1 MKFLPIPI
9 LLVFSFTCV
18 STNLRLSEKIP
29 INKKPSVSITSH
41 FFLGGI
47 FQNKDIDLIEECYGK
62 ETLLIVEKYN
72 WISFFTFGLYT
83 PRISEVFCEQE

>member
-9 LLVFSFTCV
+9 LLVFSFNCV
-18 STNLRLSEKIP
+18 NTNLRLSEKNL

-47 FQNKDIDLIEECYGK
+47 FQNTDIDLVEECFGK
-62 ETLLIVEKYN
+62 EPLLIVEKYN
-72 WISFFTFGLYT
+72 WISFFTLGFYT
-83 PRISEVFCEQE
+83 PRISEIFCEQ